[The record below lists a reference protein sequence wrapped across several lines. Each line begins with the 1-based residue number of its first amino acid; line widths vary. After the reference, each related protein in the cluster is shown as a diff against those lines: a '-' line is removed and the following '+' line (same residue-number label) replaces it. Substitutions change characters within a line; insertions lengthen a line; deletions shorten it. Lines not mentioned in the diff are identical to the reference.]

1 MGFSFQFLTLYY
13 IPIEEDQHYPCSQP
27 EKLELKILVQI
38 KIITKTTKQI
48 YIYLNRDK
56 VFKVLVIIT
65 AIFLYVAFGL
75 SHLEIESTLF
85 GVFWELLILPAFFF
99 NFHYQ

>member
-1 MGFSFQFLTLYY
+1 M
-13 IPIEEDQHYPCSQP
+13 
-27 EKLELKILVQI
+27 K
-38 KIITKTTKQI
+38 
-48 YIYLNRDK
+48 K

-85 GVFWELLILPAFFF
+85 GVFWELLILPAFFLQISLTFILSFLLIKGENKLNSYTFF
-99 NFHYQ
+99 NFITTILLLCSFIFF

>member
-1 MGFSFQFLTLYY
+1 M
-13 IPIEEDQHYPCSQP
+13 
-27 EKLELKILVQI
+27 K
-38 KIITKTTKQI
+38 
-48 YIYLNRDK
+48 K

-85 GVFWELLILPAFFF
+85 GVFWELLILPAFFLQISLTFILSFLLIKGENKLNSYIIF
-99 NFHYQ
+99 NFITTILLLCSFIFF

>member
-1 MGFSFQFLTLYY
+1 M
-13 IPIEEDQHYPCSQP
+13 
-27 EKLELKILVQI
+27 K
-38 KIITKTTKQI
+38 
-48 YIYLNRDK
+48 K

-85 GVFWELLILPAFFF
+85 GAFWELLILPAFFLQISLTFILSFLLIKGENKLNSYTFF
-99 NFHYQ
+99 NFITTILLLCSFIFF